1 MIWISVLDMLTL
13 LLINKGFLLSIFVNA
28 KQETLDKTVLIL

>member
-13 LLINKGFLLSIFVNA
+13 LLIDKVFLLSIFVNA
-28 KQETLDKTVLIL
+28 KQETLNKTVLIL